1 MLTPKPQTL
10 NLTPI
15 LKFAPKLNLIH
26 KPKHKP

>member
-15 LKFAPKLNLIH
+15 LKFAPKLNL
-26 KPKHKP
+26 KPKHNP

>member
-15 LKFAPKLNLIH
+15 LKFTPKLNL
-26 KPKHKP
+26 KPNPQT